1 MNDSMWN
8 KTATYD
14 GKIVFLLFQ
23 LLKIHI
29 FSSGIFE
36 ETKKINKSEYSTFPL
51 FYQLIFDMTFGLEEQ
66 Q

>member
-23 LLKIHI
+23 SLKIHI
-29 FSSGIFE
+29 FSSEIFE
-36 ETKKINKSEYSTFPL
+36 ETKKNKSEYSTLPL